1 MGVLGPVQT
10 GVPCAAALDIHPKA
24 LQDAAAARRQD
35 AASDDETGNHR
46 DLPRPAGHDR
56 SLGLHLLLLV
66 LLLLALMEAII
77 PGRPEGPSPESI
89 FTDRGYGFRLP
100 RCAPKSAVADLG
112 NQTPI
117 SGKPEI
123 GGPGE

>member
-1 MGVLGPVQT
+1 
-10 GVPCAAALDIHPKA
+10 
-24 LQDAAAARRQD
+24 
-35 AASDDETGNHR
+35 
-46 DLPRPAGHDR
+46 
-56 SLGLHLLLLV
+56 V
-66 LLLLALMEAII
+66 LLLLALMEAVI

-123 GGPGE
+123 GRPGMTTARLGAAIQNLHQLPAARNQ